1 MLCPGMEE
9 WHEEPPEELN
19 MEPGRKEMWD
29 FGRAATGYDDDALS
43 SMLAHFNR
51 ADAATMLALK
61 ETLGTVRWSHAGQRT
76 WCENS
81 STSCEM
87 RSASC
92 RWMHP
97 LHSSARIRSGSGELS
112 TSQRRWQVFARAP
125 WNLAHAAHW

>member
-43 SMLAHFNR
+43 SMLAHFNL

-61 ETLGTVRWSHAGQRT
+61 ETLGTLEPRRAANVVRKLIHFLRDEVGIV
-76 WCENS
+76 
-81 STSCEM
+81 
-87 RSASC
+87 
-92 RWMHP
+92 P
-97 LHSSARIRSGSGELS
+97 LDAPITFELE
-112 TSQRRWQVFARAP
+112 
-125 WNLAHAAHW
+125 